1 MIVVFGSSSVRE
13 RERERA
19 AALFDFLWRNAT
31 SGFAGRVLYTDFS
44 EIPAFGAFR
53 ALQCPSQE
61 TPAIVGS
68 ASRRTTERFI
78 DFRDIRSWKL
88 TIIAIVLF
96 RRAALSTKASQRTE
110 ERCSEEST
118 EPYI

>member
-1 MIVVFGSSSVRE
+1 MIVVFGSSSVGE
-13 RERERA
+13 RERVA

-31 SGFAGRVLYTDFS
+31 SGFAGRVLSTDFS

-68 ASRRTTERFI
+68 A
-78 DFRDIRSWKL
+78 
-88 TIIAIVLF
+88 
-96 RRAALSTKASQRTE
+96 
-110 ERCSEEST
+110 
-118 EPYI
+118 